1 VSPSTID
8 LGAIRAAFPGLDR
21 KVHGRRLV
29 YLDSAATA
37 QRCSAAL
44 EAMDRYHRE
53 FNSNVH
59 RGVYT
64 TSEEATFEFE
74 GARRAVAGLIAAPD
88 SQDVVFTR
96 GTTEAVN
103 LVARSFLGPRLS
115 AGDEILVTQMEHHSN
130 LVPWQMVASEHGAK
144 VVAAGIDAEG
154 NLDLDDFRAK
164 LGPATKM
171 VALSHASNVL
181 GTVNPVG
188 EITAMAGERGIP
200 VFVDGA
206 QSAPHLPVDVT
217 ALGADFFAFSG
228 HKLYGPTGSGAL
240 WGRKEHLA
248 AMPPLFGGG
257 DMIEEVR
264 IESSTYARPPQRFE
278 AGTPNVAAIIG
289 LGAAIGWYRSLGQ
302 EAVASHEDAL
312 LERAKELLSKV
323 EGLRILGDPRR
334 QISVLCF
341 EIDGLNAQ
349 DVATL
354 LDQEGIAVRSGH
366 HCAQPLMRVLGV
378 TGCLRVSIAAYN
390 SAEDLEALASGLAK
404 VCRVLRG

>member
-1 VSPSTID
+1 MSPSTID

-21 KVHGRRLV
+21 EVHGRRLV

-37 QRCSAAL
+37 QRCAAAL

-64 TSEEATFEFE
+64 TSEEATFAFE
-74 GARRAVAGLIAAPD
+74 DARRAVASLISAPD
-88 SQDVVFTR
+88 PQDIVFTR

-115 AGDEILVTQMEHHSN
+115 AGDEILVTQLEHHSN
-130 LVPWQMVASEHGAK
+130 LVPWQIVASEHGAK

-164 LGPATKM
+164 LGPVTKM

-181 GTVNPVG
+181 GTVNPVR
-188 EITAMAGERGIP
+188 EITTMAGERGIP

-206 QSAPHLPVDVT
+206 QSVPHLPVDVT
-217 ALGADFFAFSG
+217 TLGADFFAFSG

-248 AMPPLFGGG
+248 SMPPLFGGG
-257 DMIEEVR
+257 DMIEEVW

-289 LGAAIGWYRSLGQ
+289 LGAAIDWYRSLDQ
-302 EAVASHEDAL
+302 EAVASHEDVL

-323 EGLRILGDPRR
+323 EGLRILGSPRR